1 MTPSP
6 NPAPNASPGSAV
18 DRELHRR
25 LLAGERAAGGELV
38 ERHLQPLYEFV
49 HYRVGADRASV
60 EDVVQDTF
68 VVALASIDT
77 FDGRSSLHGWLCGI
91 AKNKLRTLRR
101 KHKPVP
107 LADILDESDAEID
120 AILAKVDSEDLPDQV
135 LEARETREL
144 VGAALA
150 SLPLDYREALV
161 GKYVD
166 GKSTAEL
173 AAESGRGIKA
183 AESLLFRSREAFARV
198 FQLLAKKRG
207 GVA

>member
-1 MTPSP
+1 MTPSDL
-6 NPAPNASPGSAV
+6 SAR
-18 DRELHRR
+18 DRELQRR
-25 LLAGERAAGGELV
+25 LQSGERAAGAELV
-38 ERHLQPLYEFV
+38 ERHLAPLYEFV
-49 HYRVGADRASV
+49 HYRVGGDRATV

-68 VVALASIDT
+68 VVALATIGS

-91 AKNKLRTLRR
+91 AKNKLRGERR
-101 KHKPVP
+101 KRRPQP
-107 LADILDESDAEID
+107 LADVLEESDAEID
-120 AILAKVDSEDLPDQV
+120 AILAELDREDLPERA

-150 SLPLDYREALV
+150 SLPLDYRAALI

-173 AAESGRGIKA
+173 ALETGKGVKA
-183 AESLLFRSREAFARV
+183 AESLLFRAREAFARV

-207 GVA
+207 GLA

>member
-1 MTPSP
+1 MTEDTS
-6 NPAPNASPGSAV
+6 V
-18 DRELHRR
+18 DLDFDLRRR
-25 LLAGERAAGGELV
+25 LANGERAAGGELV

-49 HYRVGADRASV
+49 HFRVGSDRALA
-60 EDVVQDTF
+60 EDVVQETF

-91 AKNKLRTLRR
+91 AKNKIRSLRR
-101 KHKPVP
+101 KRRPTP
-107 LADILDESDAEID
+107 LADVLDESDAEID
-120 AILAKVDSEDLPDQV
+120 AILAKVETEELPDSI
-135 LEARETREL
+135 LEARETRDL

-150 SLPLDYREALV
+150 SLPLDYRAALL

-173 AAESGRGIKA
+173 AAASGKGVKA
-183 AESLLFRSREAFARV
+183 AESLLHRSREAFARV
-198 FQLLAKKRG
+198 FELLAKKRG